1 MNLLKTR
8 DVRLSIRLLL
18 VIDDL
23 NVIFAESMLE
33 VLSARK
39 RYKEIELLHH

>member
-8 DVRLSIRLLL
+8 DVRLSIRLLF

-23 NVIFAESMLE
+23 NVIFAESTVK
-33 VLSARK
+33 VLSALK